1 MRISINASHLLA
13 TTSQIAT
20 LDAQPKILRQIAS
33 VAVAQIVL
41 FDFLGRRLLK
51 HKDVLAARQLLFPSL
66 NLLLTRE
73 CVGLE
78 NTIDHGCK
86 LRVCSVELS
95 ITIEAL
101 DCQRC
106 IISILFRLC
115 SNSQFG
121 HLGGGFVSF
130 DNLSRST
137 DVESEGVLRQRI
149 VKSVMVSIASATSV
163 EALEANV
170 KTIRIVLYGTGLAS

>member
-1 MRISINASHLLA
+1 MRISVNASHLLA

-20 LDAQPKILRQIAS
+20 LDTQPKILRQIAS
-33 VAVAQIVL
+33 VTVAQIVL

-73 CVGLE
+73 CVGLK
-78 NTIDHGCK
+78 NAVDHGCK

-95 ITIEAL
+95 VAIEAF

-106 IISILFRLC
+106 IISILFCLG
-115 SNSQFG
+115 SDSQFR
-121 HLGGGFVSF
+121 HLGGGFISF

-137 DVESEGVLRQRI
+137 DVESKRMLRQRI
-149 VKSVMVSIASATSV
+149 VKSVMVSVASATSV

-170 KTIRIVLYGTGLAS
+170 KTIRIVLHSIGLAS